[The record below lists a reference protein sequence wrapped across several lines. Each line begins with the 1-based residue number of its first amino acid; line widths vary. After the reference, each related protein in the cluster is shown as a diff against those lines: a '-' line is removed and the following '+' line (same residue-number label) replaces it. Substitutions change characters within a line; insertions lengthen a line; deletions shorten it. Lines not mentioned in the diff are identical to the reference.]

1 MIKILYTAL
10 LADGG
15 ILFFDEDFGNA
26 IFCCDEM
33 GGLSVN
39 VDNINLE
46 VLIMMKMILI
56 LLFMS
61 DFWLGIVNL
70 KKVKHVKKVK

>member
-39 VDNINLE
+39 VDNINLDSTNYDE
-46 VLIMMKMILI
+46 DDSDTIIHVR
-56 LLFMS
+56 LLAWHSKFQK
-61 DFWLGIVNL
+61 G
-70 KKVKHVKKVK
+70 KTC

>member
-15 ILFFDEDFGNA
+15 IPFFDEDFGNA

-39 VDNINLE
+39 LDNINLDSTNYDE
-46 VLIMMKMILI
+46 DDSDTIIHVR
-56 LLFMS
+56 LLAWHSKFQK
-61 DFWLGIVNL
+61 G
-70 KKVKHVKKVK
+70 KTC